1 MKSLKLILS
10 NSRYLGPA
18 LVFATIN
25 VLYGTWAI
33 YIPTIKEKLK
43 IDEGQLG
50 IAIFC
55 MALGT
60 LTMVLLAPL
69 LINKLGV
76 GRATGYG
83 IFIFLF
89 TLIIPFMASTYA
101 LLCIGMYLFGAT
113 SGFTDIAMN
122 TLVTELEKEDGV
134 SIMSANH
141 GFFSIGGFLGAGIGG
156 FFIENVDNP
165 ISHLLV
171 VVLIMLL
178 LNFVFVKHYFRIQ
191 GRTDEKSSFNIKD
204 FIPLIGLGLIAFFV
218 MASEGAIVDWS
229 ALYLEKVS
237 KADISII
244 GLGYTVFSVTMALGR
259 FLADE
264 ISSRYGSK
272 ELIVFGSLIGSLG
285 FGGVLLVSPIVTIL
299 GFGLVG
305 LGLSV
310 IVPELLRLGG
320 KTKGID
326 ASQGISF
333 ISGIGFLGFLVGPV
347 LLGFLADISTLKLSF
362 IALFCFTA
370 ISMLIALS
378 LQRR

>member
-204 FIPLIGLGLIAFFV
+204 FMPLIGLGLIAFFV

-285 FGGVLLVSPIVTIL
+285 FGSVLLVSPIVTIL

-326 ASQGISF
+326 ASQGFSF
-333 ISGIGFLGFLVGPV
+333 FS
-347 LLGFLADISTLKLSF
+347 
-362 IALFCFTA
+362 
-370 ISMLIALS
+370 
-378 LQRR
+378 

>member
-1 MKSLKLILS
+1 MNSLRLILS
-10 NSRYLGPA
+10 DSRYFGPA

-89 TLIIPFMASTYA
+89 TLIIPFIATSYA
-101 LLCIGMYLFGAT
+101 VLCIGMYLFGAT

-141 GFFSIGGFLGAGIGG
+141 GFFSIGGFFGAGIGG
-156 FFIENVDNP
+156 LFIQNVDNP

-171 VVLIMLL
+171 VVLIMLA
-178 LNFVFVKHYFRIQ
+178 LNFLFVTHYFRIK
-191 GRTDEKSSFNIKD
+191 GASDETSSFNLKN
-204 FIPLIGLGLIAFFV
+204 FMPLIGLGLIAFFV

-237 KADISII
+237 KADISMI

-259 FLADE
+259 FFADE

-272 ELIVFGSLIGSLG
+272 ELIVIGSLIGSLG
-285 FGGVLLVSPIVTIL
+285 FGAVLMVSPIIAII

-320 KTKGID
+320 KTKGIET
-326 ASQGISF
+326 SQSISF

-370 ISMLIALS
+370 VSMLIALS
-378 LQRR
+378 LQKR